1 MLNLNLKTQKSIV
14 RTTARE
20 LVAAM
25 GEDARREA
33 SERIQS
39 LLGQFAKKGGF
50 GRIFCYYG
58 VKHEVATL
66 CFMQSCLED
75 GRELYLPRCESGRP
89 LEFFKT
95 LSLDDLT
102 PDIFGIPSPAP
113 QGRPELPREG
123 DLIVVPGAA
132 FCADGRRLGR
142 GGGYYD
148 RFLKDSPALHAGL
161 CFGCALF
168 DSIPHDMYDISVR
181 LVITEMG
188 VTETDVG

>member
-1 MLNLNLKTQKSIV
+1 MLKLNLKTQKSIV
-14 RTTARE
+14 RTTVRE
-20 LVAAM
+20 LVTAM

-39 LLGQFAKKGGF
+39 LLWQLAEKGGF

-89 LEFFKT
+89 LEFYRVF
-95 LSLDDLT
+95 SLEGLT
-102 PDIFGIPSPAP
+102 PDIFGIPSPVVD
-113 QGRPELPREG
+113 RLPELPREG
-123 DLIVVPGAA
+123 DLVVVPGAA
-132 FCADGRRLGR
+132 FCSDGCRLGR

-188 VTETDVG
+188 VKETDVG